1 MQIEI
6 HAHGFTT
13 TEALH
18 EHVTR
23 RLRHAF
29 GCCADRISRIMVRL
43 SDINGPRGGVDKR
56 CQIQVRLATLADVVI
71 EDTEADLYVAIDRAA
86 ERAVR
91 TVVRH
96 LARQRRPVHSPPRE
110 EVASGLRRSFEVAV
124 EPNIQLT
131 LIGGNAP

>member
-13 TEALH
+13 TEALR

-23 RLRHAF
+23 RLRHVF

-91 TVVRH
+91 TVGRH
-96 LARQRRPVHSPPRE
+96 LARQRRPVRSPQRE
-110 EVASGLRRSFEVAV
+110 EAASSREDLREDS
-124 EPNIQLT
+124 
-131 LIGGNAP
+131 NAPIIAETP

>member
-13 TEALH
+13 TEALR

-23 RLRHAF
+23 RLHHAF
-29 GCCADRISRIMVRL
+29 GCCTDRIFRIMVRL

-86 ERAVR
+86 ERAGRTAVR
-91 TVVRH
+91 R
-96 LARQRRPVHSPPRE
+96 LARQRRPLSPPRQE
-110 EVASGLRRSFEVAV
+110 AASGS
-124 EPNIQLT
+124 LT
-131 LIGGNAP
+131 EL